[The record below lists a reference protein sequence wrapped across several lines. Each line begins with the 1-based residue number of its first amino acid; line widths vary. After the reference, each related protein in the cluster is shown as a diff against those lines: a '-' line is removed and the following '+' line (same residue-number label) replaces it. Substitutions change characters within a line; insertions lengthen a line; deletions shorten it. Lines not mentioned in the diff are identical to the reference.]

1 MLTTF
6 GQQSALSIGS
16 DINNSFGNISYSI
29 GQIFFESNSMDT
41 SIFNHGVQQPIAST
55 NLNISDI
62 EKIEI
67 KVYPNPVS
75 EQIFISLNRKESS
88 NLSYILFNLHG
99 MIILNRTIS
108 NDISI
113 IPIDF
118 LQPSSY
124 FLYVFDGLDQIGTY
138 RIIKI

>member
-1 MLTTF
+1 MTAF
-6 GQQSALSIGS
+6 GQQSALPAGS
-16 DINNSFGNISYSI
+16 DINNSFGSISYSI
-29 GQIFFESNSMDT
+29 GQMFFESNSMNT
-41 SIFNHGVQQPIAST
+41 SIFNHGVQQPNASA
-55 NLNISDI
+55 NLNIFVI
-62 EKIEI
+62 EKMVI

-75 EQIFISLNRKESS
+75 EQIFISLNSKESS
-88 NLSYILFNLHG
+88 NLSYTLINLHG
-99 MIILNRTIS
+99 MTILNRPIS

-118 LQPSSY
+118 LPPSSY